1 MIGVA
6 KRSNDQ
12 QALSGQNGVF
22 MKIILIGANGKIGEL
37 VQKALAGAGHEIVKV
52 GRKSGDFRV
61 EIENRESVRK
71 LYQAVGSFDAVAI
84 AAGEVA
90 FAPLSEL
97 TAEKW
102 QFSLGS
108 KLMGQISLVQEAIP
122 FIKENG
128 SFTLVS
134 GVLNDEPIFAG
145 VAASTVSGAL
155 EGFVRAT
162 AIELPKGLR
171 INLVNPTMLEESVP
185 SMGSF
190 FHGVIPVEGWKVA
203 QAYKRAILGAQT
215 GRVYRVD

>member
-1 MIGVA
+1 MT
-6 KRSNDQ
+6 Q
-12 QALSGQNGVF
+12 QALSRQNGVF
-22 MKIILIGANGKIGEL
+22 MKIVLIGANGKIGEL

-52 GRKSGDFRV
+52 GRKLGDFRV
-61 EIENRESVRK
+61 EIENRDSVRE
-71 LYQAVGSFDAVAI
+71 LYQAVGSFDAVAV

-108 KLMGQISLVQEAIP
+108 KLMGQINLVQEAIP
-122 FIKENG
+122 FINENG

-145 VAASTVSGAL
+145 VAASTVSCAL

-171 INLVNPTMLEESVP
+171 INLVNPTILEESVP

-190 FHGVIPVEGWKVA
+190 FHGVIP
-203 QAYKRAILGAQT
+203 
-215 GRVYRVD
+215 